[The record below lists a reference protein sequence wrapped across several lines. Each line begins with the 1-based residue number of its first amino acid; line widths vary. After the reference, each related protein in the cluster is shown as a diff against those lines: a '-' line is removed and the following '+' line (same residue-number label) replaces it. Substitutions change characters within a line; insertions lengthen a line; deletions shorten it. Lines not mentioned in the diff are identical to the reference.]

1 MSTRSGTG
9 GGLRADALSTYDMVV
24 VAIAGC
30 GPAYTVAGTIPAL
43 IAVVGVAS
51 PAALLYCAIPVIGI
65 ALAFRQLGRVDP
77 NAGATYSWVA
87 RSLHPFLGFL
97 CGWALVVACTVFMA
111 SSTVPAGNATL
122 SLVAPSLVG
131 DPVLAAIVG
140 SGWFLLMA
148 AVVGYGARI
157 GARALAVITAVQLFL
172 LVGFAVSALLADGS
186 GSEFSMSWFGFSH
199 FDGQESFVTGALIA
213 TFAYWGWDVTSNLG
227 EETRRGSRGSGFGG
241 VIGVVLAFLLFAL
254 IAVAINVLMTPAAV
268 ASTTDGI
275 LIELGQRVWPGV
287 GGTLLVLALLLSTV
301 AMLETALLQGSRTL
315 FAMGRDRTLLP
326 AFGRIHAKRHTPWVA
341 TATIAVASGTLAIV
355 EAVRLEP
362 GESLLSDAVSG
373 VGLHVTFYY
382 CLAGLGA
389 VVVHR
394 RMLRNSV
401 SDFLLMGLWPLAG
414 ALFMLW
420 IMIESVASLST
431 AALVIGF
438 GTLALGLVPMLT
450 AWIRQR
456 PYFEPGR
463 LDAHHARLVD
473 DSYGGA
479 DSDESHAVHLTRNQ
493 DELLTDF

>member
-1 MSTRSGTG
+1 MRSGTG

-24 VAIAGC
+24 MAVAGC

-43 IAVVGVAS
+43 IAAVGVAS

-65 ALAFRQLGRVDP
+65 ALAYRQLGRVDP
-77 NAGATYSWVA
+77 NAGAAYSWVA

-97 CGWALVVACTVFMA
+97 CGWSLVVACVVFMA

-131 DPVLAAIVG
+131 DPVLAAVVG

-148 AVVGYGARI
+148 GVVAYGARI
-157 GARALAVITAVQLFL
+157 GARALAVITAVQLL
-172 LVGFAVSALLADGS
+172 LLIGFAVTALLSDGS
-186 GSEFSMSWFGFSH
+186 GTEFSPSWFGFSH

-254 IAVAINVLMTPAAV
+254 IAVAVNVLMTPTAV
-268 ASTTDGI
+268 SNTPDGI
-275 LIELGQRVWPGV
+275 LIELGQQVWPGV

-301 AMLETALLQGSRTL
+301 AMLETALIQASRTL

-326 AFGRIHAKRHTPWVA
+326 ILGRIHAKRHTPWVA
-341 TATIAVASGTLAIV
+341 TATIAVAASTLAIV
-355 EAVRLEP
+355 EAARLEP

-382 CLAGLGA
+382 SLAGLSA

-394 RMLRNSV
+394 KLLRTSASN
-401 SDFLLMGLWPLAG
+401 FLLMGLWPLAG

-431 AALVIGF
+431 SALVIGF
-438 GTLALGLVPMLT
+438 GTLALGLAPMFA
-450 AWIRQR
+450 AWLRQR

-463 LDAHHARLVD
+463 LDAEKARAMD
-473 DSYGGA
+473 DSFGGA
-479 DSDESHAVHLTRNQ
+479 DSDETQAVSLARSQ